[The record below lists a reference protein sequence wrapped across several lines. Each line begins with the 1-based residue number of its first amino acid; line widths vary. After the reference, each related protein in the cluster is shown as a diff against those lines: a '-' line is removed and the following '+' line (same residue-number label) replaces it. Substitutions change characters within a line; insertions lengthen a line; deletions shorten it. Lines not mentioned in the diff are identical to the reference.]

1 MVLALEKNFTTWLY
15 NVKKLVS
22 VTSVTYGGVNNDV
35 ATIVTEN
42 PHGLLVGDQVTVYGA
57 NPIIYNGTFLV
68 TSRDNETQFQYQLP
82 QPAQVIPQG
91 NIPISVDLNKGKSDN
106 AAVNNAIKSYTTNV
120 QNSFFNDNY
129 VYIASTGIPNYNIG
143 PFPGSAF
150 LPGNQRK
157 LNRFPLAPVTISTK
171 DSISPGPIGT
181 WVNGVSIWS
190 YKSQSTKTFGS
201 VTSIDITNRGEN
213 YDAATPPVITIS
225 GGGGTGATANV
236 VVDGSLNAITVNE
249 GGSRIYI
256 ISSCINCWWRR
267 FWSICNCYY
276 H

>member
-1 MVLALEKNFTTWLY
+1 M
-15 NVKKLVS
+15 
-22 VTSVTYGGVNNDV
+22 
-35 ATIVTEN
+35 
-42 PHGLLVGDQVTVYGA
+42 VGDQVTVYGA

-68 TSRDNETQFQYQLP
+68 TSRDNETHSSINYLNQHKLSHR
-82 QPAQVIPQG
+82 VIFL
-91 NIPISVDLNKGKSDN
+91 ISVDLNKGKSDN

-201 VTSIDITNRGEN
+201 VTSIDITNAG
-213 YDAATPPVITIS
+213 
-225 GGGGTGATANV
+225 
-236 VVDGSLNAITVNE
+236 
-249 GGSRIYI
+249 
-256 ISSCINCWWRR
+256 
-267 FWSICNCYY
+267 
-276 H
+276 